1 MWGRRVWG
9 RRVWGKEG
17 VGGGEG
23 QEGEEEVKGE
33 LRGEKVCMCARMCVM
48 GVSL

>member
-1 MWGRRVWG
+1 M
-9 RRVWGKEG
+9 GKEG
-17 VGGGEG
+17 VGKEGVG